1 MIAMFQFLSKG
12 RPENFKVRS
21 GGRDVETDQVRATS
35 VLRAIEDAL
44 EAAKAEQAGL
54 KSRVDDA
61 TARAA
66 VTLGN
71 DVDEYLSRDPED
83 SRHQD
88 LLGNEMANGQRRLNE
103 LAMTIGH
110 FQFLKTA
117 LLTRFPNFN
126 FSEAAKRHTA

>member
-1 MIAMFQFLSKG
+1 MFQFLSKG
-12 RPENFKVRS
+12 RPETFKVRS
-21 GGRDVETDQVRATS
+21 GGRDIETDQVRAAS

-54 KSRVDDA
+54 KLRVDDA

-71 DVDEYLSRDPED
+71 DVDEYLSRDPKD
-83 SRHQD
+83 NQHQD
-88 LLGNEMANGQRRLNE
+88 LLSAEMANGQRRLNE
-103 LAMTIGH
+103 LAITIGH

-126 FSEAAKRHTA
+126 FSNEAAKRHTV